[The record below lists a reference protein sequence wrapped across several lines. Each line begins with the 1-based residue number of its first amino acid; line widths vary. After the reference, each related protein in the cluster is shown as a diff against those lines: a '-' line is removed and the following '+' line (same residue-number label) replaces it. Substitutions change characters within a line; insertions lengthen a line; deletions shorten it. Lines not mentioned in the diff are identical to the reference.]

1 MKFEGTITI
10 QRVGKRKVIRQPRE
24 KVGPRIPRISK
35 LMALAIKMQGMVD
48 RGEVKDYAEL
58 ARLAQVTRAR
68 MTQIMNLNL
77 LSPDIQETLL
87 FLEPE
92 AGRDSVTL
100 KGLQAVCLQSDWGR
114 QMLLPTERGT
124 L

>member
-10 QRVGKRKVIRQPRE
+10 QRVGKGKVIREPR
-24 KVGPRIPRISK
+24 KPVGPRIPRIAR

-68 MTQIMNLNL
+68 ITQIMNLNL
-77 LSPDIQETLL
+77 LCPEIQEKLL
-87 FLEPE
+87 FLEP
-92 AGRDSVTL
+92 ASGRDTVTL
-100 KGLQAVCLQSDWGR
+100 KGLQRVCLTSDWGR
-114 QMLLPTERGT
+114 QVLHHLTGYN
-124 L
+124 

>member
-1 MKFEGTITI
+1 
-10 QRVGKRKVIRQPRE
+10 
-24 KVGPRIPRISK
+24 
-35 LMALAIKMQGMVD
+35 
-48 RGEVKDYAEL
+48 
-58 ARLAQVTRAR
+58 
-68 MTQIMNLNL
+68 MNLNL